1 MLDDVLKKFNE
12 QIKDKDNQIIII
24 ITRGYI
30 QEFVEA
36 NYGRKLTKA
45 ELEDLSWSVWEDGDY
60 DLMCWID
67 QAIIQIIRK
76 SESKDNHKAKGGIK
90 HA

>member
-1 MLDDVLKKFNE
+1 MLDDALKKFNE
-12 QIKDKDNQIIII
+12 LMKNKDDQIVIF

-36 NYGRKLTKA
+36 NYGRKLTEA
-45 ELEDLSWSVWEDGDY
+45 ELEDLSWSAWEEGDH

-67 QAIIQIIRK
+67 QAMSQIIK
-76 SESKDNHKAKGGIK
+76 ESGSINNHEIKGGN
-90 HA
+90 HD